1 MFDLLVAHA
10 MIKNVVTIEAGQNVL
25 QAAVLMGE
33 KRVSSLPIVSKGK
46 LIGIVTEKD
55 MVLRVVA
62 RGLNGKKLLVEEIMS
77 YPVAVTSPETQLEEA
92 TKLML
97 SKGVRKL
104 PVVEDGHVVGI
115 LSLTDVAKAYPEVY
129 STLKKLVD
137 EVIIDKKPND
147 FYIS

>member
-137 EVIIDKKPND
+137 EIIIEKKTTD
-147 FYIS
+147 FYIT

>member
-1 MFDLLVAHA
+1 LKLLVAHV

-25 QAAVLMGE
+25 QAAQVMEE
-33 KRVSSLPIVSKGK
+33 KGVSSLPVVSKGK

-55 MVLRVVA
+55 MVIRVVA

-77 YPVAVTSPETQLEEA
+77 YPVAITSPETQLEEA
-92 TKLML
+92 TKMML

-104 PVVEDGHVVGI
+104 PVVEDGHVIGI

-137 EVIIDKKPND
+137 EVIIEKKTND
-147 FYIS
+147 FYIA

>member
-1 MFDLLVAHA
+1 VFDLLVAHA
-10 MIKNVVTIEAGQNVL
+10 MIKNIVTIEAGQNVL

-77 YPVAVTSPETQLEEA
+77 YPVTITSPETQLEEA

-104 PVVEDGHVVGI
+104 PVVEDGHVIGI
-115 LSLTDVAKAYPEVY
+115 LSLTDVAKAYPDIY

-137 EVIIDKKPND
+137 EVTIDKKTND
-147 FYIS
+147 FYIA

>member
-10 MIKNVVTIEAGQNVL
+10 MIKNIVTIEAGQNVL

-33 KRVSSLPIVSKGK
+33 KHVSSLPIVSKGK

-77 YPVAVTSPETQLEEA
+77 YPVAITSPDTQLEEA

-137 EVIIDKKPND
+137 EVTIDKKTND
-147 FYIS
+147 FYIA

>member
-1 MFDLLVAHA
+1 LKLLVAHV

-25 QAAVLMGE
+25 LAAQVMEE
-33 KRVSSLPIVSKGK
+33 KGVSSLPVVSKGK

-55 MVLRVVA
+55 MVIRVVA

-77 YPVAVTSPETQLEEA
+77 YPVAITSPETQLEEA
-92 TKLML
+92 TKMML

-104 PVVEDGHVVGI
+104 PVVEDGHVIGI

-137 EVIIDKKPND
+137 EVIIEKKTND
-147 FYIS
+147 FYIT

>member
-1 MFDLLVAHA
+1 LKLLVAHV

-25 QAAVLMGE
+25 LAAQVMEE
-33 KRVSSLPIVSKGK
+33 KGVSSLPVVSKGK

-55 MVLRVVA
+55 MVIRVVA

-77 YPVAVTSPETQLEEA
+77 YPVAITSPETQLEEA
-92 TKLML
+92 TKMML

-104 PVVEDGHVVGI
+104 PVVEDGHVIGI

-137 EVIIDKKPND
+137 EVIIEKKTND
-147 FYIS
+147 FYIA

>member
-1 MFDLLVAHA
+1 VFDLLVAHA

-25 QAAVLMGE
+25 QAAALMGE

-137 EVIIDKKPND
+137 EVIIDKKTND

>member
-1 MFDLLVAHA
+1 

-55 MVLRVVA
+55 MVIRVVA

-77 YPVAVTSPETQLEEA
+77 YPVVVTSPETQLEEA

-137 EVIIDKKPND
+137 EVIIDKKTND